1 MIMRKLEQTRL
12 HNPPESIG
20 NCFPTVIACFLDL
33 DSPEDVIQIQEK
45 YKEDDWNI
53 QLYNW
58 LQDRGWGLETIEGHK
73 FDDTYYTVTGDTVR
87 GNSHICIYKNGK
99 LHHDP
104 HPSQDGLITEK
115 VFESFI
121 KFAKTCFKCSTM
133 KPLYEYYKHKQMGD
147 GHLNKCKSCTKED
160 SKKQTYL
167 NTSTPEGLEKERRRN
182 RDKYHSLGYKYI
194 HKPPPEKESL
204 RNKLRRKK
212 SPEKHKAN
220 ASVRRLERKD
230 GFHLHHWSYNEEHWK
245 DIIELSIADHSTL
258 HRFLIYDQDTFYYRT
273 LNGLLLDTK
282 EKHQEYI
289 EKLGI
294 IIK

>member
-1 MIMRKLEQTRL
+1 MRKLEQTRL

-45 YKEDDWNI
+45 YKEDDWNL

-58 LQDRGWGLETIEGHK
+58 LQDRGWNWETIGGHK

-99 LHHDP
+99 LYHDP
-104 HPSQDGLITEK
+104 HPSKDGLITEK

-121 KFAKTCFKCSTM
+121 KFAKICFKCSTM
-133 KPLYEYYKHKQMGD
+133 KPLSEYYKHPATTD
-147 GHLNKCKSCTKED
+147 GRLGKCKSCTKTD
-160 SKKQTYL
+160 SKKQTEL
-167 NTSTPEGLEKERRRN
+167 NISTPEGLEKERQRH
-182 RDKYHSLGYKYI
+182 RDKYHRLGYKGI
-194 HKPPPEKESL
+194 HKQSPEKESL
-204 RNKLRRKK
+204 RNKSRRKR
-212 SPEKHKAN
+212 SPEKYKAN
-220 ASVRRLERKD
+220 ASTIRMERKN

-245 DIIELSIADHSTL
+245 DIIELSVADHSTL

-273 LNGLLLDTK
+273 LEGLLLDTK
-282 EKHQEYI
+282 EKHREYI